1 MRVKMT
7 TVGPT
12 GSPEGDPRPGG
23 LSTDATSAGHEA
35 FPATR
40 EEIVPAFK
48 GRTWIAVMTR
58 TGTTRAAEP
67 MVALGG
73 PPSLA
78 SFMAATS
85 GAGRGDHAV
94 TLKAVRA
101 ASTGKRRRV
110 KARPS
115 QAPRGS
121 VVAKRGA
128 NVGDHP
134 SAHDHAAVG
143 SVQGPRHRMMMVL
156 GLLAAAVAAAVGSLV
171 RTSPLGTS
179 LGKSGQ
185 LRTSHLE
192 ENQLEM
198 AGKEAR
204 QPVEGVRPPATVQ
217 RPLQGVSSRHP
228 LRQLSRAP
236 CQPEG

>member
-40 EEIVPAFK
+40 EAIVPAFK
-48 GRTWIAVMTR
+48 G
-58 TGTTRAAEP
+58 
-67 MVALGG
+67 
-73 PPSLA
+73 
-78 SFMAATS
+78 
-85 GAGRGDHAV
+85 
-94 TLKAVRA
+94 
-101 ASTGKRRRV
+101 RRV